1 MTVVE
6 KEAVSTYRAE
16 VFRALSDPV
25 RLEIV
30 EYLKDRERCVCE
42 IFPAFGKV
50 QSTISKHLDIL
61 YTAGILDRRTEGQR
75 TLYRIKDSRV
85 FRLMREADVIALS
98 QISALTKVAK
108 ILEVSSKVKR

>member
-6 KEAVSTYRAE
+6 ETVSTYRAE

-30 EYLKDRERCVCE
+30 EYLKDQERCVCE

-61 YTAGILDRRTEGQR
+61 YNAGILDRRTEGQR

-85 FRLMREADVIALS
+85 LRLMREADAIALS
-98 QISALTKVAK
+98 KISALTKVVK
-108 ILEVSSKVKR
+108 ILEASSKLKK